1 MHQIIDAR
9 HSFKVFKLQVDV
21 FYARGTQL
29 VTRLEPDDA
38 EFDVDISVYVIVS
51 MHG

>member
-1 MHQIIDAR
+1 MHQISDAR

-29 VTRLEPDDA
+29 VTRLEPDDV
-38 EFDVDISVYVIVS
+38 DVDISVYVIVS